1 MMNPPAAR
9 ALLSCLVSATLSAC
23 VTLPPN
29 APRSPQ
35 DPYESWNR
43 GVYKINTKVDNAVTK
58 PIAKG
63 YVRVVPQP
71 IRTGVSNFFANLHMT
86 TVLINDTLQGRAL
99 AAATDLGRLLLN
111 TTVGVGGLLD
121 PATQAG
127 LAHNEEDFGLTL
139 ARWGVHPGPFLEL
152 PVLGPS
158 DFRDAPS
165 RVVDAYTSPIEYVHK
180 DWIKYPLVVVDLLD
194 ARAGLLSLEP
204 TLATAYDPYQFVR
217 DAYLAR
223 RAFMSGQAPRKQKD
237 DSDLNPDAPADP
249 APGDPSPGGVSP
261 TATVPPPH

>member
-1 MMNPPAAR
+1 MMHRTAAR
-9 ALLSCLVSATLSAC
+9 ALLSCLVVTAFSGC

-43 GVYKINTKVDNAVTK
+43 GVYKFNTTVDNAVTK

-71 IRTGVSNFFANLHMT
+71 IRTGVSNFFGNLHMT
-86 TVLINDTLQGRAL
+86 TVLINDTLQGKPL

-121 PATQAG
+121 PATAAG
-127 LAHNEEDFGLTL
+127 LAHNEADFGLTL
-139 ARWGVHPGPFLEL
+139 ARWGVHAGPFIEL

-158 DFRDAPS
+158 DLRDAPS
-165 RVVDAYTSPIEYVHK
+165 KVVDAYTSPIEYVHN
-180 DWIKYPLVVVDLLD
+180 DWIKYPLVAVDLLD
-194 ARAGLLSLEP
+194 TRAGLLSLEP

-217 DAYLAR
+217 DAFLTR
-223 RAFMSGQAPRKQKD
+223 RAFLSGHAPPKQD
-237 DSDLNPDAPADP
+237 DTLLDPDAPADAAPVP
-249 APGDPSPGGVSP
+249 A
-261 TATVPPPH
+261 PPPHSGDQTTH

>member
-1 MMNPPAAR
+1 MLNRTTAR
-9 ALLSCLVSATLSAC
+9 ALILCLLAAASGGC

-43 GVYKINTKVDNAVTK
+43 GVYKFNTTVDNAVTK

-71 IRTGVSNFFANLHMT
+71 IRTGVSNFFGNLHMT
-86 TVLINDTLQGRAL
+86 TVLINDTLEGKAL
-99 AAATDLGRLLLN
+99 AAATDLGRFLLN

-127 LAHNEEDFGLTL
+127 LAHNEADFGLTL
-139 ARWGVHPGPFLEL
+139 ARWGVHAGPFIEL

-158 DFRDAPS
+158 DLRDAPS
-165 RVVDAYTSPIEYVHK
+165 RVVDAYTSPIQYVHK
-180 DWIKYPLVVVDLLD
+180 AWIKYPLVALDLLD
-194 ARAGLLSLEP
+194 TRASLLSLEP

-223 RAFMSGQAPRKQKD
+223 RAFMSGQTPPKQQD
-237 DSDLNPDAPADP
+237 DLNLDPDAP
-249 APGDPSPGGVSP
+249 GN
-261 TATVPPPH
+261 PPPPNTGEPTTH

>member
-1 MMNPPAAR
+1 MIHRIAAR
-9 ALLSCLVSATLSAC
+9 TLIFCLSSAALAGC

-43 GVYKINTKVDNAVTK
+43 GVYNLNTKVDNAVTK
-58 PIAKG
+58 PLAKG

-71 IRTGVSNFFANLHMT
+71 IRTGVSNFFGNLHMT
-86 TVLINDTLQGRAL
+86 TVLVNDALQGKPL

-111 TTVGVGGLLD
+111 TTIGIGGLLD
-121 PATQAG
+121 PATSAG

-139 ARWGVHPGPFLEL
+139 ARWGVHPGPFIEI

-158 DFRDAPS
+158 DLRDAPS
-165 RVVDAYTSPIEYVHK
+165 RVVDAYTSPLTYVKK
-180 DWIKYPLVVVDLLD
+180 DWIKYPLVALDLLD
-194 ARAGLLSLEP
+194 VRAGLLSLEP
-204 TLATAYDPYQFVR
+204 TLSTAYDPYQFVR

-223 RAFMSGQAPRKQKD
+223 RAFMSGQTPPKQKD
-237 DSDLNPDAPADP
+237 DSSLDPD
-249 APGDPSPGGVSP
+249 SP
-261 TATVPPPH
+261 

>member
-1 MMNPPAAR
+1 MMNRLAAQ
-9 ALLSCLVSATLSAC
+9 ALTFCLLGAALTGC

-43 GVYKINTKVDNAVTK
+43 GVYKFNTKVDNAVTK

-71 IRTGVSNFFANLHMT
+71 IRTGVTNFFGNLHMT
-86 TVLINDTLQGRAL
+86 TVFVNDALQGKPL
-99 AAATDLGRLLLN
+99 AAATDLGRLLFN
-111 TTVGVGGLLD
+111 TTVGIGGLLD
-121 PATQAG
+121 PATHAG
-127 LAHNEEDFGLTL
+127 LAHNEQDFGLTL
-139 ARWGVHPGPFLEL
+139 AHWGVHSGPFIEL

-158 DFRDAPS
+158 DLRDAPS
-165 RVVDAYTSPIEYVHK
+165 RIVDAYTSPIQYIH
-180 DWIKYPLVVVDLLD
+180 DPWIKYPLVAVDLLD
-194 ARAGLLSLEP
+194 TRASLLSLEP

-223 RAFMSGQAPRKQKD
+223 RAFMSGHAPPKQED
-237 DSDLNPDAPADP
+237 DSNLDPDAPDTASP
-249 APGDPSPGGVSP
+249 PTPGVKSS
-261 TATVPPPH
+261 H